1 MRKFLKVS
9 NPLSW
14 SAIDRQI
21 LLASLVMLLPSIM
34 LSYAVVIQLSD
45 PTTLV
50 FAYFIASVVF
60 CSVYLLLLIGFIVAA
75 VKRRHRLCSWHAM
88 EQFVILSYVVGVLF
102 TTYLFG
108 VHLTLGLLL
117 LFIGISIVCAL
128 GNPSIIYRIYW
139 WVTGLII
146 LISLLQY
153 FGFLSYSPILTY
165 SQYDPQGRPND
176 TFLGLLVVIG
186 FIASLIMYL
195 ATVSVESWVEREG
208 QYKKMSMLDDL
219 TGLMNRRAFLDLAGH
234 EISRSQRRAAFQKQA
249 PYLGCI
255 MLDLDHFKN
264 INDNFGHDAG
274 DEVLRLCA
282 ELIAQQVR
290 PYDLVSRFGGEEF
303 SVLLPSADHASS
315 VEVASRICE
324 AINNLI
330 VQGHNYQI
338 NVTASIGVSCFPVT
352 HQQQLEELLR
362 VADDALYAAKRQGRN
377 QVIFKSFTED
387 RR

>member
-1 MRKFLKVS
+1 MRKLLKFS
-9 NPLSW
+9 NPLGW

-21 LLASLVMLLPSIM
+21 LLATLVMLLPTLM
-34 LSYAVVIQLSD
+34 AGYAVVIQLRD

-50 FAYFIASVVF
+50 PAYLAAFVSF
-60 CSVYLLLLIGFIVAA
+60 CSVYLLLLIGFTAVA
-75 VKRRHRLCSWHAM
+75 VKRRARGSGWHAM
-88 EQFVILSYVVGVLF
+88 EQFVSMSYAVAVLF

-108 VHLTLGLLL
+108 VHLTLGVLL

-128 GNPSIIYRIYW
+128 GNPAIIHRIYW
-139 WVTGLII
+139 WVVGLIV
-146 LISLLQY
+146 LIGLVQY
-153 FGFLSYSPILTY
+153 FGFLPYSPMLNH
-165 SQYDPQGRPND
+165 SQYDPMGRPTD
-176 TFLGLLVVIG
+176 SLLSFWALVG

-219 TGLMNRRAFLDLAGH
+219 TGLMNRRAFIDLAQQ
-234 EISRSQRRAAFQKQA
+234 EINRSQRRVAFQKQA

-282 ELIAQQVR
+282 ELITRQVR
-290 PYDLVSRFGGEEF
+290 PYDLVGRFGGEEF
-303 SVLLPSADHASS
+303 SVILPGADHASS

-330 VQGHNYQI
+330 VQGRNYQI

-387 RR
+387 RI